1 MATERLR
8 PGSVADARNRR
19 IIATRYLEIAELAAA
34 EEGPGANNVV
44 VGIAVLAGI
53 AASDAICLAAIGAR
67 YAGEDHAEAARV
79 LARTDKRLGQ
89 ELSKLVRLKP
99 GAHYGSTF
107 ISDNDRVRALRAA
120 GTLVRDATER
130 TMQGGSS

>member
-1 MATERLR
+1 MRSR
-8 PGSVADARNRR
+8 PGDRGQARARR
-19 IIATRYLEIAELAAA
+19 IIAARYFEVADLASS

-53 AASDAICLAAIGAR
+53 AASDAICLSATGSR

-79 LARTDKRLGQ
+79 LGRVDKGLGN

-99 GAHYGSTF
+99 SAHYGSTF
-107 ISDNDRVRALRAA
+107 ISDSDRVRALRAA
-120 GTLVRDATER
+120 ATLVEAATNR
-130 TMQGGSS
+130 TLSN